1 MENEE
6 LARLLGHLPD
16 GTPIW
21 HQIGF
26 APDDDDEGGEDDEG
40 QDDDTDEDDEDEW
53 TPPSREEW
61 ERQQRQLA
69 RARKEAAKR
78 RKALKARQDDDED
91 ELDDDEDDD
100 KGSGKPADRRELKR
114 LLARAEARVE
124 AKYKPALVKQA
135 AKSALVEAG
144 FAGEVTSRTMRML
157 DLDDLEV
164 DDEGEI
170 IGLDEAI
177 EELKEDMPQLFKR
190 SRNGSGSSSRT
201 SAKTTGR
208 RSLDGGNK
216 RTAKK
221 EPTFAEKL
229 AAQLGK

>member
-1 MENEE
+1 MQNEE

-21 HQIGF
+21 QQIGF
-26 APDDDDEGGEDDEG
+26 APDDDEGDEDDEG
-40 QDDDTDEDDEDEW
+40 QEGDEDEGDEEDDW

-78 RKALKARQDDDED
+78 RKALKARQDGDEG

-100 KGSGKPADRRELKR
+100 KGSGKGTDRRELKR

-208 RSLDGGNK
+208 KSLDGGNK